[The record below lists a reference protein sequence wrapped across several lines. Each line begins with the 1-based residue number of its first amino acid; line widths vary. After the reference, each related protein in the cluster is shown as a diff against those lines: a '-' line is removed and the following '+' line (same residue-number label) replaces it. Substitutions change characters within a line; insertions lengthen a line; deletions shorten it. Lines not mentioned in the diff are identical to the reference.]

1 MASYNLPIV
10 ASGNTIAKKNRSS
23 VLDLTLGDLSNKKC
37 HIVNAFIIEYFSG
50 YQFPRTVELELW
62 HKFGLT
68 GQRPWSVWQDK
79 RVIWL
84 FCKLR
89 FYYHMD
95 SSCIKRKKEA
105 ETWLVFLF
113 LIVKSC
119 LICCGTIWH
128 CINNGL
134 HLVWKYTCMCS
145 YLSAVTICSECS
157 LRKSVSL
164 EEQIMSKNKYFHPK
178 WWLLCLKSMAYLGHE
193 HIFTSNGGCCI
204 YYPPSNSPKILR
216 KLRNIMQIFPSY
228 SWGISVTWSIKIK
241 KISLI

>member
-1 MASYNLPIV
+1 MTSYNLPIV

-89 FYYHMD
+89 LYYHMD

-105 ETWLVFLF
+105 GTWLVFWF
-113 LIVKSC
+113 LIIKLCV
-119 LICCGTIWH
+119 ICYGTIGH
-128 CINNGL
+128 CINNSL
-134 HLVWKYTCMCS
+134 HLARIFVCRHYLLWKADSFLRVWVKE
-145 YLSAVTICSECS
+145 ICERKGTDNVQEQNIRVSIFS
-157 LRKSVSL
+157 HQMAAIMFIILRISSTRA
-164 EEQIMSKNKYFHPK
+164 YF
-178 WWLLCLKSMAYLGHE
+178 CLKWR
-193 HIFTSNGGCCI
+193 F
-204 YYPPSNSPKILR
+204 LR
-216 KLRNIMQIFPSY
+216 LLSSK
-228 SWGISVTWSIKIK
+228 
-241 KISLI
+241 